1 MKLIKNMGLST
12 IYQLLSLI
20 VPLITAPYV
29 SRVLGS
35 SGVGINAFT
44 ASILSYFT
52 LFAGLGIQIYGNREI
67 AYHQNDIKER
77 TKIFW
82 ELQII
87 QTLATI
93 FSIIVF
99 LVFLLFQSK
108 YQFFLLLQGIS
119 LFTVVANISWFFMGL
134 ENFQIIVFRNMVINV
149 IVVILTFI
157 LVKSFSDLWI
167 YILLLVGAGLFANIS
182 VWPFLKKEIC
192 KVSIRE
198 LNIKQHIGPVFV
210 LLLPQVAA
218 TAYVNL
224 NKTMLGW
231 LDTTQGVGYFTQS
244 DVIIRTVF
252 AAVSSFANAFLPRLS
267 NLFSENKI
275 SEGKEL
281 IKTALQIMFTLTILA
296 IAGIIAVSG
305 NFATFFFGPKFHF
318 VGPLMAIEAPVILF
332 FGIAIV
338 IRNQYLMSIRR
349 TKEITIAA
357 IFALGINIIINLFM
371 IPVWGVVGATITVLI
386 TEGLTTAY
394 LVWAVRKDFDLVIL
408 FQGFW
413 KYIIAG
419 IVAFGGTYY
428 LNNNL
433 NPSIISYIIQA
444 FGGIITYSIMIF
456 ILKAPILKLF
466 KDFKKS
472 KRSI

>member
-12 IYQLLSLI
+12 VYQLLSLI

-35 SGVGINAFT
+35 TGVGINAFT

-67 AYHQNDIKER
+67 AYHQNNVRER

-87 QTLATI
+87 QTISTLI
-93 FSIIVF
+93 SIVVF
-99 LVFLLFQSK
+99 LIFLIFQSK
-108 YQFFLLLQGIS
+108 YQIFFLIQGIS
-119 LFTVVANISWFFMGL
+119 LFTVMANISWFFMGL
-134 ENFQIIVFRNMVINV
+134 ENFQIIVFRNTLINL
-149 IVVILTFI
+149 IVVILTFL
-157 LVKSFSDLWI
+157 LVRKYSDLWI
-167 YILLLVGAGLFANIS
+167 YILLLVGANLLANLS

-192 KVSIRE
+192 KISIRD
-198 LNIKQHIGPVFV
+198 LDIKKHMGPVLI
-210 LLLPQVAA
+210 LLLPQIAA
-218 TAYVNL
+218 TAYVNI

-231 LDTTQGVGYFTQS
+231 LDSTSGVGYFNQA
-244 DVIIRTVF
+244 DMIIRTAF
-252 AAVSSFANAFLPRLS
+252 TAVSSFASAFLPRLS

-275 SEGKEL
+275 EEGKNL
-281 IKTALQIMFTLTILA
+281 IRTALQIMFTLSILA
-296 IAGIIAVSG
+296 IAGILGVSN
-305 NFATFFFGPKFHF
+305 NFATFFFGEKFQA
-318 VGPLMAIEAPVILF
+318 VGPLMAVEAFVIFF
-332 FGIAIV
+332 FGIANV
-338 IRNQYLMSIRR
+338 IRSQYLMAIRHTR
-349 TKEITIAA
+349 EITVAALIAL
-357 IFALGINIIINLFM
+357 IVNIIINLIM
-371 IPVWGVVGATITVLI
+371 IPRWGVMGATITVLI